1 MKLELWNLFREDV
14 RDLFELTTSN
24 MNTYMVVGSLLV
36 TCIIGFIFVGYQ
48 EFPMEPPW
56 LLLIWNNTVFSAITF
71 GILSV
76 WLATH
81 GSSSSNS
88 AATKILTQAV
98 RPPVP
103 GLAEVRAAM
112 RQQEQYEK
120 SGVKNFFMPPAIVPG
135 AKLGGLQEAESPRG
149 SSAQQKREEI
159 MAEASKRQL
168 EKSEAAVKDW
178 KAASSK
184 RKQFAERTET
194 RMTAAKL
201 DTIEKDGSTEAAN
214 WLEGGAHATDDISQ
228 LLATVDGGPG
238 KSAAQYSH
246 FWMLRKVQRGYA
258 CFDAYARI
266 SLTVSAQQMMLVG
279 AYYAIGL
286 FMTKTDGWPAP
297 TQNAATGWLS
307 SATAAFAGA
316 ILYKLDLYVVK
327 KQRRIVDAAIFCAPM
342 MLTLAVHLA
351 VIRDNN
357 GRVGLRPCDQSI
369 PAWMPWN
376 LALLACALHLWWIT
390 ILLKVSCPLKS
401 RAGLPM
407 SYRSSIYL
415 DVFGWHSKRF
425 RQNAASSLPKPVT
438 VQATPSMSPDRC
450 AAAAFKE
457 AKRISRV
464 LRQFGA
470 PEIASHLSTEEAED
484 LHKMQVILEEDVK
497 ELEEHLNLPE
507 YDAGDDF
514 SDGSNGSWLQCWCE
528 DGKGHAVLYWV
539 DAHSGHVQFVQP
551 SNGEIIDLARLGAT
565 IKDLQSRIDTSPRN
579 QDAASVT
586 AEALPFEL
594 MPESPD
600 SEESSKN
607 LPWKCIQRT
616 CWMQISLWCFTMVV
630 IFLDS
635 DYHASRLA
643 PADSYDRSSVKRVSV
658 SSWPHGAFR
667 PSALSCNPHGK
678 KLLLSDQF
686 EMYSGELMLEGKE
699 DDLYQRT
706 LPLRNVSLQQAI
718 PTSDLRTPWK
728 SVGYL
733 HNRGQI
739 LLLDRDGRSI
749 VGHSLRPGSTHIET
763 HWPLSDSLPQK
774 LEVIQPVEGRGA
786 QICSSRG
793 SGLMNMGWALY
804 ASTDSGQVVVLCP
817 TAERVLQPL
826 HMVVSLR
833 RKQASMSIMKLV
845 DSHTGRVKLQRE
857 KIIGVQKDVYE
868 GVLWIMV
875 STTEGLTEIRA
886 WDAAYGQVG
895 RWWLPTGRRWAQG
908 LCLLGPNQGLLMAA
922 ADDSGTA
929 GNAELWRIIP
939 KLGKRNVWKSEL
951 CEEVLCL
958 VALICWYLMVIKE
971 VSHAL
976 ALHRGISA
984 VASGP
989 SRLEPRENPFTQV
1002 THYRLTSI
1010 SPMRRACSGML
1021 LLYRL
1026 FAAVLLIYVGT
1037 VFLVYTVSVTDLIL
1051 NAVALGIILEID
1063 DLIFDALAT
1072 TPGRHLVHH
1081 LEPLPMPSFPRWR
1094 GADVKSLSM
1103 SLLIPGLVC
1112 LVYFTMLA
1120 PMVENLREVAEQL
1133 CGGTHNFVWSV
1144 DKRGVTVMAATNLH
1158 RDRVADKLHAKAM
1171 EEMFQATDLLSET
1184 GFPGRNWTYAATVDS
1199 LDFLKAMTTLH
1210 EEDVIDITNP
1220 SCGNLADQD
1229 PPMLAVLRHTL
1240 GNESIEGCKD
1250 VQSYCNSVSAPVPGK
1265 GPDEGRGYVTRMVC
1279 SDTCGCGDPGGMFAY
1294 VQGCPYGDDRPCSTI
1309 PKFRDEIYQATC
1321 EERTPELLRQ
1331 HEPWLSWV
1339 EVIRN
1344 WATAGGNLDGQE
1356 EALLLAQALYDH
1368 GCGFGENLTAQ
1379 NVTWGNCHEWNEDF
1393 DWDFKTVAFFCPETC
1408 QCTAATRESSCPFPR
1423 GKGCDQLK
1431 DCVLQRQQYYCI
1443 GDPGVDRIQGGIG
1456 IAYSSADFAI
1466 VKLTLRRA
1474 LVKLLGVPWR
1484 AVTVNIFFVE
1494 VYFDVWRTPLPGV
1507 DLDSVEQILMG
1518 VDKEQFLQAWNQQLA
1533 ANQLSQLKVSVT
1545 YFQVASKGTDEEG

>member
-1 MKLELWNLFREDV
+1 MSSPGIEQSFYDIDEHFKRLEQQLQALER
-14 RDLFELTTSN
+14 RFELHLENISTSKDHQSSQSTGDTACELTMPGTADVN
-24 MNTYMVVGSLLV
+24 ASTVMPLPPAEAVVCPQPPESPVVTPRPAKPRPTKLGGAFEVKEAINVYNSRASVMARRDFGIDEEVLDMQTREYYQFGESTWDLAIFIGTGALGPAGSFQLCVLLV
-36 TCIIGFIFVGYQ
+36 MNVAMQAIFVGIAW
-48 EFPMEPPW
+48 F
-56 LLLIWNNTVFSAITF
+56 NFFSA
-71 GILSV
+71 SV
-76 WLATH
+76 DARTIEDAAWWRRSTAHSLAWYDPVS
-81 GSSSSNS
+81 GSS
-88 AATKILTQAV
+88 
-98 RPPVP
+98 
-103 GLAEVRAAM
+103 LA
-112 RQQEQYEK
+112 
-120 SGVKNFFMPPAIVPG
+120 
-135 AKLGGLQEAESPRG
+135 
-149 SSAQQKREEI
+149 
-159 MAEASKRQL
+159 
-168 EKSEAAVKDW
+168 
-178 KAASSK
+178 
-184 RKQFAERTET
+184 
-194 RMTAAKL
+194 
-201 DTIEKDGSTEAAN
+201 
-214 WLEGGAHATDDISQ
+214 
-228 LLATVDGGPG
+228 
-238 KSAAQYSH
+238 
-246 FWMLRKVQRGYA
+246 
-258 CFDAYARI
+258 
-266 SLTVSAQQMMLVG
+266 
-279 AYYAIGL
+279 
-286 FMTKTDGWPAP
+286 
-297 TQNAATGWLS
+297 
-307 SATAAFAGA
+307 
-316 ILYKLDLYVVK
+316 
-327 KQRRIVDAAIFCAPM
+327 
-342 MLTLAVHLA
+342 
-351 VIRDNN
+351 
-357 GRVGLRPCDQSI
+357 
-369 PAWMPWN
+369 
-376 LALLACALHLWWIT
+376 
-390 ILLKVSCPLKS
+390 
-401 RAGLPM
+401 
-407 SYRSSIYL
+407 
-415 DVFGWHSKRF
+415 
-425 RQNAASSLPKPVT
+425 
-438 VQATPSMSPDRC
+438 
-450 AAAAFKE
+450 
-457 AKRISRV
+457 SRV
-464 LRQFGA
+464 CGGDK
-470 PEIASHLSTEEAED
+470 S
-484 LHKMQVILEEDVK
+484 LHI
-497 ELEEHLNLPE
+497 
-507 YDAGDDF
+507 
-514 SDGSNGSWLQCWCE
+514 
-528 DGKGHAVLYWV
+528 
-539 DAHSGHVQFVQP
+539 SG
-551 SNGEIIDLARLGAT
+551 
-565 IKDLQSRIDTSPRN
+565 
-579 QDAASVT
+579 
-586 AEALPFEL
+586 
-594 MPESPD
+594 
-600 SEESSKN
+600 
-607 LPWKCIQRT
+607 IQ
-616 CWMQISLWCFTMVV
+616 M
-630 IFLDS
+630 
-635 DYHASRLA
+635 
-643 PADSYDRSSVKRVSV
+643 
-658 SSWPHGAFR
+658 
-667 PSALSCNPHGK
+667 
-678 KLLLSDQF
+678 
-686 EMYSGELMLEGKE
+686 
-699 DDLYQRT
+699 
-706 LPLRNVSLQQAI
+706 
-718 PTSDLRTPWK
+718 
-728 SVGYL
+728 
-733 HNRGQI
+733 
-739 LLLDRDGRSI
+739 
-749 VGHSLRPGSTHIET
+749 
-763 HWPLSDSLPQK
+763 
-774 LEVIQPVEGRGA
+774 
-786 QICSSRG
+786 
-793 SGLMNMGWALY
+793 ALY
-804 ASTDSGQVVVLCP
+804 EDIKRYLKPNA
-817 TAERVLQPL
+817 
-826 HMVVSLR
+826 
-833 RKQASMSIMKLV
+833 
-845 DSHTGRVKLQRE
+845 
-857 KIIGVQKDVYE
+857 
-868 GVLWIMV
+868 
-875 STTEGLTEIRA
+875 EGL
-886 WDAAYGQVG
+886 DAFLNGQ
-895 RWWLPTGRRWAQG
+895 
-908 LCLLGPNQGLLMAA
+908 
-922 ADDSGTA
+922 
-929 GNAELWRIIP
+929 
-939 KLGKRNVWKSEL
+939 
-951 CEEVLCL
+951 VLCL

-1120 PMVENLREVAEQL
+1120 LMVENLREVAEQL

-1294 VQGCPYGDDRPCSTI
+1294 VQGCPYGDNRPCSTI

-1379 NVTWGNCHEWNEDF
+1379 NVTWGDCHEWNEDF